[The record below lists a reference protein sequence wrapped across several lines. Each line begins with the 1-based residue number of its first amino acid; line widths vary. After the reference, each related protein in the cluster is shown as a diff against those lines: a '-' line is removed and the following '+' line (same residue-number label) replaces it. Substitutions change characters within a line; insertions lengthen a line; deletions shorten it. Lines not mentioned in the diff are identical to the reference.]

1 MVRAAGRELGWN
13 QPPSSQVRTA
23 TRRLHPEV
31 RTTPDVTSLTRS
43 SRAARRLGAVA
54 LAASLAATVSGC
66 AADAAPS
73 GDADGFGTAEIQLSW
88 LKNQQFA
95 GTYFADADGFF
106 ADAGFDAVTLTAGG
120 SGATSAEAAV
130 TTGKALVGISAPL
143 ITAPAIAQGAEA
155 KIVGTLYQRNP
166 FSVVSS
172 ADAPLTSAADL
183 VGKTIAVSDSNTL
196 VWGAFLAANDLG
208 QDDVTTVPLSDT
220 SMLTTGQVDG
230 YLGYTTSGSAA
241 LTASGF
247 PAVEFLLADE
257 GLPMLGESLIASQD
271 AIDNDRERL
280 VAMLT
285 ALVRGWNAAID
296 DPERAVELTVDEY
309 GADQEYDPEAIAL
322 AVAAQ
327 EPLIVTEETEEN
339 GLLTISEEL
348 QQATVDSL
356 ALADIDIEAADL
368 FDLSLLE
375 DVYEENPDLR

>member
-1 MVRAAGRELGWN
+1 M
-13 QPPSSQVRTA
+13 
-23 TRRLHPEV
+23 
-31 RTTPDVTSLTRS
+31 TSLTRS
-43 SRAARRLGAVA
+43 PRGARRLGAVA
-54 LAASLAATVSGC
+54 LAAALAAALSGC
-66 AADAAPS
+66 AADAATS
-73 GDADGFGTAEIQLSW
+73 GSDADGFGTAEIQLSW

-106 ADAGFDAVTLTAGG
+106 TDAGFDSVTLTAGG

-130 TTGKALVGISAPL
+130 TTGKALIGISAPL

-196 VWGAFLAANDLG
+196 VWGAFLAANDLS
-208 QDDVTTVPLSDT
+208 DADVTTVPLSDT

-230 YLGYTTSGSAA
+230 YLGYTTSGAAA
-241 LTASGF
+241 LTTSGF

-271 AIDNDRERL
+271 AIDNDRERV
-280 VAMLT
+280 VALLT
-285 ALVRGWNAAID
+285 ALVRGWNAALE
-296 DPERAVELTVDEY
+296 DPERAVELTVDVY
-309 GADQEYDPEAIAL
+309 GADQEYDPAAIAL
-322 AVAAQ
+322 AVEAQ
-327 EPLIVTEETEEN
+327 TPLIVTDETEQN
-339 GLLTISEEL
+339 GILTISEEL

-356 ALADIDIEAADL
+356 ALADIDIAADDL